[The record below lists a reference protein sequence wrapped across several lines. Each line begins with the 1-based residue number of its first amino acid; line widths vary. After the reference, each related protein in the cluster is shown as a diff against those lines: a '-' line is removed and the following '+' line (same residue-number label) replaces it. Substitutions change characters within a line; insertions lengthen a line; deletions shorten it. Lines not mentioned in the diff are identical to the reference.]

1 MDRLPDLETS
11 FYFLTVGLAV
21 TILPVPRSIFVPL
34 IMPQSSCVKAEA
46 VSWIC
51 QPLRSPSISSSKGFC
66 SFQGLMFPP
75 PVTLLGQFSTSF
87 ASINFSHSFL
97 WLFFFLLFQWILP
110 FSFLSNPLWL
120 EFLFRITSHSL
131 NFYKNLGSN
140 KELLLSCKDQLWS
153 LPLVSHQL
161 LLQLLWCISDS
172 RKILHC
178 HFFKI
183 SKSCLL
189 WGKK

>member
-1 MDRLPDLETS
+1 MDRLHDLETS

-21 TILPVPRSIFVPL
+21 TILPIPRSIFVPL

-87 ASINFSHSFL
+87 ASINFFHSFL

-110 FSFLSNPLWL
+110 FSFLSNLFWL
-120 EFLFRITSHSL
+120 EFLLRITSHSL

-140 KELLLSCKDQLWS
+140 KELLL
-153 LPLVSHQL
+153 P
-161 LLQLLWCISDS
+161 CISS
-172 RKILHC
+172 GVFLLNHISSFSSCSGIFHTLRKIIHC

-183 SKSCLL
+183 SKSYLL